1 MQVLFLCTANT
12 GRSALAEALFRARLA
27 ARGVPD
33 VVVRSAGRLE
43 AGVAPSPLVV
53 EVAATYAAD
62 LSAHRSTRL
71 TADLLADAD
80 LVVPMAGEHRADAL
94 ALLPAAP
101 PRTFLLRELARLT
114 ARAGPR
120 RPGEGLTA
128 YLARLDQLR
137 GGGPDDARDDIADPY
152 GQPVDVLWRTAAE
165 LDALARDVTESWWPR
180 SRECPP
186 PARG

>member
-12 GRSALAEALFRARLA
+12 GRSALADALFRAWLA

-94 ALLPAAP
+94 ALLPAAR

-120 RPGEGLTA
+120 RPGEALTA

-137 GGGPDDARDDIADPY
+137 GVGATEDAGHDAGDDIADPY
-152 GQPVDVLWRTAAE
+152 GQPVEVLWRTAAE
-165 LDALARDVTESWWPR
+165 LDAVLGDLTESWWPR
-180 SRECPP
+180 HE
-186 PARG
+186 